1 MAAVRNAKRRKDGVP
16 AGAGNLRCRGQTIG
30 RARQGGHDIPA
41 AARNLRYRSPT
52 RKERRAGEM
61 PALRVFGTDG
71 RREFAG
77 DEGVEDAKAG
87 GKLDGGPTRPSG
99 APAERQCRRNVA
111 FL

>member
-1 MAAVRNAKRRKDGVP
+1 MPALRNAKRRKDGVP

-52 RKERRAGEM
+52 RKERRDGEM

-87 GKLDGGPTRPSG
+87 GKHERGTKSVLVGPGGKI
-99 APAERQCRRNVA
+99 CRAKV
-111 FL
+111 